1 MWALAIR
8 LETNL
13 VFQAISSDQLN
24 RLRADGP
31 DRNPPVLVLSLFQGG
46 VLFGI
51 IAQYLAS
58 AFRHKTLLW
67 SGNVDAPSEPTN
79 VSLER
84 AFQIKTTD
92 PLTPYSYE
100 VPKPIP

>member
-1 MWALAIR
+1 MLATFLDNSR
-8 LETNL
+8 ESFNELLYPT
-13 VFQAISSDQLN
+13 
-24 RLRADGP
+24 
-31 DRNPPVLVLSLFQGG
+31 VLVVPLFQGG

-67 SGNVDAPSEPTN
+67 SGHVDAPSEPTN

-100 VPKPIP
+100 VPKPIL